1 MGSPQMRVSAVLSI
15 VFFLTSSLFL
25 STEAL
30 SSGFSLGKKEKE
42 AKAEPAA
49 KQAETE
55 EEAPAKEEDDETEAP
70 TEETT
75 EAGDT
80 TGTGSGGNK
89 DKILELI
96 SKLKEM
102 NKFLNEMVTYRDKE
116 AGGGKGDKDDTTDEP
131 DADAAGKTDE
141 KEETEDEA
149 APEETDTRRKK
160 RMKRRF

>member
-49 KQAETE
+49 KETETE
-55 EEAPAKEEDDETEAP
+55 EEAPAKEEEGADADGAKEGDDETEAP

-102 NKFLNEMVTYRDKE
+102 NKFLNEMVTYWDKE
-116 AGGGKGDKDDTTDEP
+116 AGGGKGDKDDT
-131 DADAAGKTDE
+131 
-141 KEETEDEA
+141 
-149 APEETDTRRKK
+149 
-160 RMKRRF
+160 